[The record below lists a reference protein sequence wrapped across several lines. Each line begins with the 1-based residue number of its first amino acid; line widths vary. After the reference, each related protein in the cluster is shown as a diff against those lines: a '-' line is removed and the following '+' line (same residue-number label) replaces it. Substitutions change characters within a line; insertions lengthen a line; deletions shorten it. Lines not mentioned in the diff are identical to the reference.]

1 MINVQPEVKNWIVV
15 TLGMA
20 DIFTPEKRSWVMSRI
35 RSRDTKIEKKTASLL
50 RKNKIH
56 YRRFPKIFGN
66 PDFVVEKK
74 VLVFCDGDFWHGY
87 GYGKKKRPQK
97 KFWRDKIERNMKRDR
112 KVTRKLRADGWSVV
126 RLWEHNIERRP
137 QSCIGRIRKSL

>member
-1 MINVQPEVKNWIVV
+1 
-15 TLGMA
+15 MA

-35 RSRDTKIEKKTASLL
+35 RSKDTKIEKKTASLL

-56 YRRFPKIFGN
+56 YRRFPKVFGS

-87 GYGKKKRPQK
+87 QYGRKKKPPK
-97 KFWRDKIERNMKRDR
+97 KFWRDKIERNMKRD
-112 KVTRKLRADGWSVV
+112 KTVTRRLRAYGWPVI
-126 RLWEHNIERRP
+126 RLWEHDIEMSPEKCVGKIRR
-137 QSCIGRIRKSL
+137 CL

>member
-1 MINVQPEVKNWIVV
+1 M
-15 TLGMA
+15 T

-35 RSRDTKIEKKTASLL
+35 RSKDTKIEKKTASML
-50 RKNKIH
+50 RKNKIR
-56 YRRFPKIFGN
+56 YRRFPKVFGS

-87 GYGKKKRPQK
+87 QYGRKKKLPK
-97 KFWRDKIERNMKRDR
+97 KFWRDKIERNMERDR

-126 RLWEHNIERRP
+126 RLWEHDIEMSPEKCVGKIRR
-137 QSCIGRIRKSL
+137 CL